1 MADLFDYLYW
11 RDDLSLGQVSFNAVD
26 AVILCRLSYLPFE
39 FLGRETLLAPI
50 SIHDAALTLLNHPE
64 IQQSV
69 LMQEDLRLLSFLSHS
84 ERFGKMKL
92 FAYENKRDTAS
103 ETQFSAMT
111 VELEKNRYFV
121 IYRGT
126 DSTLVGWKE
135 NFNMAFICPVPAQTM
150 ALEYLEK
157 ISAVTTGKLMVGGH
171 SKGGNLA
178 VYASAY
184 TLPEVQQRITQI
196 YNFDGPGF
204 NDTVLAT
211 SGYQSICHRISTY
224 VPQASVVGMLLGR
237 EEEYTIIHSFQSG
250 GLQQHNVYTWDVTR
264 TGFEYVNTV
273 TDSSKF
279 IDATVKSWLAAVDR
293 SQREKFI
300 DAVYEII
307 SGTNAETLGD
317 LRKNWFDHAV
327 TVAKALRDLDDDT
340 RKVVD
345 ETLRALLHSTKEEL
359 EQLIH
364 PPQPASPLSKT
375 IKPQ

>member
-11 RDDLSLGQVSFNAVD
+11 RDDLTLGQIPFNAVD
-26 AVILCRLSYLPFE
+26 AVILSRLSYLPFE
-39 FLGRETLLAPI
+39 FLGTQILLAPI
-50 SIHDAALTLLNHPE
+50 SIHDAALTLLNHSI

-84 ERFGKMKL
+84 ERFGKMNL
-92 FAYENKRDTAS
+92 FAYENKRDATT

-111 VELEKNRYFV
+111 VELEENRHFV

-135 NFNMAFICPVPAQTM
+135 NFNMAFICPVPAQTI
-150 ALEYLEK
+150 ALQYLEK
-157 ISAVTTGKLMVGGH
+157 ISAETTGELMVGGH

-184 TLPEVQQRITQI
+184 SAPEVQQRITQI

-211 SGYQSICHRISTY
+211 PGYQNICHRISTY

-237 EEEYTIIHSFQSG
+237 EEEYTIIHSSQSS
-250 GLQQHNVYTWDVTR
+250 GLQQHNVYSWDVTR
-264 TGFEYVNTV
+264 SGFQYVDTV
-273 TDSSKF
+273 TSGSKF
-279 IDATVKSWLAAVDR
+279 IDATVKSWLAAVECDE
-293 SQREKFI
+293 REKFI
-300 DAVYEII
+300 DTVYEII
-307 SGTNAETLGD
+307 SSTDAETLGD

-327 TVAKALRDLDDDT
+327 TVTKAFRELDDNT

-345 ETLRALLHSTKEEL
+345 KTIRALLHSTKEEL
-359 EQLIH
+359 EQLVRA
-364 PPQPASPLSKT
+364 PQPAPLLSKN